1 MSLKI
6 WANVLIKN
14 EDRYLWFAVSSAID
28 FVDKV
33 LIWDTGSS
41 DKTLDIVKI
50 LEHKYPGKIIF
61 AQKGSQSAEGIT
73 RLRQQMLEQSKCDW
87 ILLLDGDEIWWN
99 KSLELI
105 SKVVKNNS
113 RNLYAI
119 VNPVFNLVGDLYHYQ
134 PESAG
139 QYQLLGRKGHFNIR
153 MINRHIP
160 GLHIKGTYPLE
171 GFYDGQDILIQQQDS
186 HLKFVD
192 APLLHCSHLSR
203 STLSSGDVAAVKRAK
218 KKKYEFGKKFPSN
231 FNFPEVLSQYR
242 PDVVA
247 DPWGEMSFGFKLR
260 AGIETPI
267 RKLKRVIS

>member
-1 MSLKI
+1 MSAKI

-28 FVDKV
+28 YVDKI

-41 DKTLDIVKI
+41 DKTLDIIKI

-61 AQKGSQSAEGIT
+61 AQKGPQDAEGVT

-87 ILLLDGDEIWWN
+87 IFLLDGDEIWWR

-105 SKVVKNNS
+105 CRVIKNNS
-113 RNLYAI
+113 RELYAL
-119 VNPVFNLVGDLYHYQ
+119 VNPVVNLVGDIYHYQ

-153 MINRHIP
+153 FINRHIR

-171 GFYDGQDILIQQQDS
+171 GFYDGQNVLIQQQES
-186 HLKFVD
+186 RLKFVD

-203 STLSSGDVAAVKRAK
+203 STLSSGDASAVKRAK

-231 FNFPEVLSQYR
+231 YKFPEVLSR
-242 PDVVA
+242 HWPEIVVN
-247 DPWGEMSFGFKLR
+247 PWSEMSFGFKLR

-267 RKLKRVIS
+267 RKIKRAIN